1 MEGDLDKLA
10 ELVFQGNAK
19 DKGSIQI
26 QGDFE
31 TTIDLFEALLM
42 CFTKGMRILFAINGV
57 VPLGQLSNAQFN
69 DFIEK
74 FQAMG
79 ITPNVKKYHIYQL
92 LKLQGA
98 IISDDIKLQFDQV
111 KDSYLDEIPLKTI
124 SDYKKIVSDNIADY
138 YFQFQSEDN
147 YYIIHFTLI

>member
-10 ELVFQGNAK
+10 QLVFQGDVK

-42 CFTKGMRILFAINGV
+42 CFTKGMRILFAVDGV
-57 VPLGQLSNAQFN
+57 VPLSQLSNDEF
-69 DFIEK
+69 DKFTVK

-79 ITPNVKKYHIYQL
+79 ITPIVEKYHIYQL
-92 LKLQGA
+92 LKLQGRD
-98 IISDDIKLQFDQV
+98 ISDDIKLQFDKV
-111 KDSYLDEIPLKTI
+111 KDNYLDEIPLKTLT
-124 SDYKKIVSDNIADY
+124 DYKKIVSENIADY